1 MGRRADRLWI
11 VGGALGGVV
20 LLLIGWLFFI
30 SPQKGETSSLRDQ
43 LATSELRQTELQHKL
58 ADLRRQNA
66 RMPQYLAQ
74 LGHDR
79 QALPT
84 TSSLSSF
91 LREVQAAGDATGVAM
106 KSMLVG
112 SPTQLSA
119 GGKQV
124 YALQIG
130 LTVAGTSV
138 HLNRFLDELQQ
149 RRPRAVLIASA
160 NEAPADQTGTLAGS
174 VTLPLSLQ
182 VFVAPTKAA
191 PTATTATTTGTS

>member
-1 MGRRADRLWI
+1 MGGRADRLWI

-174 VTLPLSLQ
+174 VTLTLSLQ